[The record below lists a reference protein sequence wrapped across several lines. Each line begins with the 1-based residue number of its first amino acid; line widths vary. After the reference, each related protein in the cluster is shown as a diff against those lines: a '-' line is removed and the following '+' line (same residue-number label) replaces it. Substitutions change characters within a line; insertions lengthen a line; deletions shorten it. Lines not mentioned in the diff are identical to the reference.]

1 MVLFRSSESNRMKP
15 EAHGLFDPKEFETI
29 LTKVIRAD
37 GGIKKAILV
46 DRTGL
51 TISHVSR
58 FTYYASDAD
67 AIGVIASAVF
77 CASEEQGS
85 SLHIGNLKIVTSEFE
100 TGVIFAVSTGRG
112 VLCVIT
118 DRGINLGIIRL
129 VMRKASSDLA
139 EKLDV
144 FLAAQGSTGGMVS
157 ATPEF
162 ESFANPEASE
172 SLGIAHSTDTLDKDE
187 LEAALRE
194 LEKF

>member
-1 MVLFRSSESNRMKP
+1 M
-15 EAHGLFDPKEFETI
+15 FDPKDFEAI

-46 DRTGL
+46 DKTGL

-67 AIGVIASAVF
+67 SIGVIASAVF

-85 SLHIGNLKIVTSEFE
+85 SLKIGGLGIVTSEFE
-100 TGVIFAVSTGRG
+100 TGIIFAVSTGRG

-129 VMRKASSDLA
+129 VMRKASEDLA
-139 EKLDV
+139 LKLDNY
-144 FLAAQGSTGGMVS
+144 LAAQGPNTLSISNEANFDAISG
-157 ATPEF
+157 
-162 ESFANPEASE
+162 ESS
-172 SLGIAHSTDTLDKDE
+172 SLGVTHTTDSLNKDE
-187 LEAALRE
+187 LEAALKQ

>member
-1 MVLFRSSESNRMKP
+1 M
-15 EAHGLFDPKEFETI
+15 FDPKDFETI

-67 AIGVIASAVF
+67 SIGVIASAVF

-85 SLHIGNLKIVTSEFE
+85 SLKIGGLNIVTSEFE
-100 TGVIFAVSTGRG
+100 TGIIFAVSTGRG

-129 VMRKASSDLA
+129 VMRKASTDLA
-139 EKLDV
+139 QKLDNY
-144 FLAAQGSTGGMVS
+144 LAAQGPSS
-157 ATPEF
+157 LN
-162 ESFANPEASE
+162 FANDSGFNAVSE
-172 SLGIAHSTDTLDKDE
+172 SSSSLGVTHTTDALNKDE
-187 LEAALRE
+187 LEAALRQ

>member
-1 MVLFRSSESNRMKP
+1 
-15 EAHGLFDPKEFETI
+15 LFDPKEFEVI

-37 GGIKKAILV
+37 SGIKKAILV

-67 AIGVIASAVF
+67 SIGVIASAVF

-85 SLHIGNLKIVTSEFE
+85 SLHIGGLDIVTSEFGS
-100 TGVIFAVSTGRG
+100 GVIFATSTGRG

-129 VMRKASSDLA
+129 VMRKAASDLA
-139 EKLDV
+139 QKLDL
-144 FLAAQGSTGGMVS
+144 FLASQGASSSSSIMAPSVETLSASADSLGGVHST
-157 ATPEF
+157 
-162 ESFANPEASE
+162 E
-172 SLGIAHSTDTLDKDE
+172 SLQQDE
-187 LEAALRE
+187 LEAALKE

>member
-1 MVLFRSSESNRMKP
+1 M
-15 EAHGLFDPKEFETI
+15 FDPKEFENI

-37 GGIKKAILV
+37 SGIKKAILI

-67 AIGVIASAVF
+67 SIGVIASAVF
-77 CASEEQGS
+77 MASEEQGT
-85 SLHIGNLKIVTSEFE
+85 SLHIGNLDIVTSEFG
-100 TGVIFAVSTGRG
+100 TGVIFATSTGRG

-118 DRGINLGIIRL
+118 DRGVNLGIIRL

-139 EKLDV
+139 KKLDS
-144 FLAAQGSTGGMVS
+144 FLASQGSS
-157 ATPEF
+157 ATSVMSPGMD
-162 ESFANPEASE
+162 SSSSDMSA
-172 SLGIAHSTDTLDKDE
+172 LGVAHSADGLNQDD
-187 LEAALRE
+187 LEAALKE

>member
-1 MVLFRSSESNRMKP
+1 M
-15 EAHGLFDPKEFETI
+15 FDPKEFENI

-37 GGIKKAILV
+37 SGIKKAILV

-67 AIGVIASAVF
+67 SIGVIASAVF

-85 SLHIGNLKIVTSEFE
+85 SLHIGNLGIVTSEF
-100 TGVIFAVSTGRG
+100 GSGIIFAVSTGRG
-112 VLCVIT
+112 VLCIIT

-129 VMRKASSDLA
+129 VMRKASVDLSQ
-139 EKLDV
+139 KLDQ
-144 FLAAQGSTGGMVS
+144 FLAAQGTSPNDSIMAPAVETISVS
-157 ATPEF
+157 AG
-162 ESFANPEASE
+162 
-172 SLGIAHSTDTLDKDE
+172 SLGGVHSTEALNQDE
-187 LEAALRE
+187 LEAALKE

>member
-1 MVLFRSSESNRMKP
+1 M
-15 EAHGLFDPKEFETI
+15 
-29 LTKVIRAD
+29 IRAD
-37 GGIKKAILV
+37 SGIKKAILV

-51 TISHVSR
+51 TISNVSR

-67 AIGVIASAVF
+67 SIGVIASAVF
-77 CASEEQGS
+77 CASEEQGV
-85 SLHIGNLKIVTSEFE
+85 SLHIGKLDIVTSEFG
-100 TGVIFAVSTGRG
+100 TGNIFATSTGRG

-139 EKLDV
+139 QKLDN
-144 FLAAQGSTGGMVS
+144 FLTSQGGGESIMSPGVQSLS
-157 ATPEF
+157 ANAS
-162 ESFANPEASE
+162 SFDQQT
-172 SLGIAHSTDTLDKDE
+172 TDKLNQDD

>member
-1 MVLFRSSESNRMKP
+1 M
-15 EAHGLFDPKEFETI
+15 FDPKDFEII

-46 DRTGL
+46 DKTGL

-85 SLHIGNLKIVTSEFE
+85 SLKIGELGIVTSEFE
-100 TGVIFAVSTGRG
+100 AGIIFAVSTGRG

-129 VMRKASSDLA
+129 VMRKASNDLA
-139 EKLDV
+139 SKLNNY
-144 FLAAQGSTGGMVS
+144 LAAQGPSGFGLSGDPNMDTLSGS
-157 ATPEF
+157 A
-162 ESFANPEASE
+162 E
-172 SLGIAHSTDTLDKDE
+172 SLASHSTDSLEKDD
-187 LEAALRE
+187 LEAALKQ

>member
-1 MVLFRSSESNRMKP
+1 M
-15 EAHGLFDPKEFETI
+15 FDPKEFEII

-37 GGIKKAILV
+37 SGIKKAILV

-51 TISHVSR
+51 TISNVSR

-67 AIGVIASAVF
+67 SIGVIASAVF
-77 CASEEQGS
+77 CASEEQGV
-85 SLHIGNLKIVTSEFE
+85 SLHIGKLDIVTSEFG
-100 TGVIFAVSTGRG
+100 TGNIFATSTGRG

-139 EKLDV
+139 QKLDN
-144 FLAAQGSTGGMVS
+144 FLTSQGGSGESIMSPGVQSLS
-157 ATPEF
+157 ASASSF
-162 ESFANPEASE
+162 EQQT
-172 SLGIAHSTDTLDKDE
+172 TDTLNQDD

>member
-1 MVLFRSSESNRMKP
+1 M
-15 EAHGLFDPKEFETI
+15 FDPKDFETI

-46 DRTGL
+46 DKTGL

-85 SLHIGNLKIVTSEFE
+85 SLKIGDLGIVTSEFE
-100 TGVIFAVSTGRG
+100 AGIIFAVSTGRG

-129 VMRKASSDLA
+129 VMRKASNDLA
-139 EKLDV
+139 TKLNNY
-144 FLAAQGSTGGMVS
+144 LAAQGTSGLSSSDPNM
-157 ATPEF
+157 EF
-162 ESFANPEASE
+162 LSGSSE
-172 SLGIAHSTDTLDKDE
+172 SLSSTHSTDTLEKDD
-187 LEAALRE
+187 LEAALKQ